1 MLTPK
6 DDSIILSSVYSSLA
20 QLVEHAAVNRRVVG
34 SSPTGGARKKHLYKA
49 SAFFNEICRCATRE
63 MAAPWK
69 APAVREI
76 SASRMLKGKF
86 HITESAALYF
96 TICDKQ
102 IISHWAK
109 AKYFTIKT
117 WMCVI
122 DKMIFC
128 IYMNAKANKQHR
140 KRYHGWTRKPQRFRV
155 FHADFLGGIQKI
167 SFPQLFTH
175 VLGEKSIFWF

>member
-1 MLTPK
+1 MCVIDK
-6 DDSIILSSVYSSLA
+6 MISCIYINA
-20 QLVEHAAVNRRVVG
+20 K
-34 SSPTGGARKKHLYKA
+34 ARKKHLHKA

-63 MAAPWK
+63 MAAPWN

-109 AKYFTIKT
+109 AKHFTIKT

-140 KRYHGWTRKPQRFRV
+140 KRYQGWTRKLQRFRFFSCRFFRWNSKDILSTT
-155 FHADFLGGIQKI
+155 FHACLGRKI
-167 SFPQLFTH
+167 DPL
-175 VLGEKSIFWF
+175 I

>member
-1 MLTPK
+1 MPSPSHKSFSVTTPGFWLLPYKMFLTVDGATPDSKPSERLFQRILHIRADFARKLLTSKKKYDIIYTFVILGRRQAVRHRTLTPAFAG
-6 DDSIILSSVYSSLA
+6 SNP
-20 QLVEHAAVNRRVVG
+20 AV
-34 SSPTGGARKKHLYKA
+34 PARKKHLYKA

-63 MAAPWK
+63 MAAPWN

-109 AKYFTIKT
+109 AKYFTI
-117 WMCVI
+117 
-122 DKMIFC
+122 
-128 IYMNAKANKQHR
+128 
-140 KRYHGWTRKPQRFRV
+140 
-155 FHADFLGGIQKI
+155 
-167 SFPQLFTH
+167 
-175 VLGEKSIFWF
+175 